1 MHEGGKIWKWRLDEE
16 GGRLLH
22 HTDEG
27 MEVYR
32 RVEGRST
39 RGAAQWEMSNGVQPR
54 ENCGKLCTVET
65 VAQGKKVI
73 ASQVSGAKEQ
83 TMPTTILEV
92 LEEWGCAWMW
102 KSLRLVGDDNWL
114 EESIEAG
121 TCVAV
126 TDGSYIREWYPN
138 ICSAA
143 FTLECSKGRGRI
155 IGSFPE

>member
-1 MHEGGKIWKWRLDEE
+1 MAH
-16 GGRLLH
+16 
-22 HTDEG
+22 
-27 MEVYR
+27 
-32 RVEGRST
+32 
-39 RGAAQWEMSNGVQPR
+39 WEMTNEGQPQ

-73 ASQVSGAKEQ
+73 VSQVSGAKEQ

-92 LEEWGCAWMW
+92 LEEWGCTWMW

-126 TDGSYIREWYPN
+126 TDDSYIREWYPN
-138 ICSAA
+138 IHSAA
-143 FTLECSKGRGRI
+143 FTLESSEGRG
-155 IGSFPE
+155 